1 MKPLKFKTA
10 TPHAYCD
17 LAVSKEK
24 NRPSIAHVYRAHDYL
39 VATDGHRLHRVAQP
53 RIDTPHSLGG
63 SDDAFPDISFLETP
77 RDVLCEVRTNEG
89 LLEHLKAIIAVA
101 GKLAPLATLTFS
113 ADGKVSGTL
122 EVLENIFFHR
132 SLTFNL
138 EYAKAAINATF
149 SLNLRYLV
157 EALVWGR
164 SGVSATL
171 LVGKEGEVVKV
182 ENSNGFEAFI
192 MPVHIPK

>member
-10 TPHAYCD
+10 TPHAYCE
-17 LAVSKEK
+17 LAVHKDK
-24 NRPSIAHVYRAHDYL
+24 NRGSIAHVYRAHESL
-39 VATDGHRLHRVAQP
+39 LATDGHRLHRVWQS
-53 RIDTPHSLGG
+53 RIDAPHSLGG

-77 RDVLCEVRTNEG
+77 RNVLCEVRTDEG

-138 EYAKAAINATF
+138 EYAKAVRNATF

-171 LVGKEGEVVKV
+171 LVGKEGEAVKV